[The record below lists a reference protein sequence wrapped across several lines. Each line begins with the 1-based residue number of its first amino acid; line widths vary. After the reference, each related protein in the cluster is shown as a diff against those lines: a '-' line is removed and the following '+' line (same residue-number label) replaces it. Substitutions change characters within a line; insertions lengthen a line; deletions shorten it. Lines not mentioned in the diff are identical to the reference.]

1 MSISTR
7 EQGGLTFVETVAVLL
22 FLSLLLVAAVPN
34 LFPASVAVEVAA
46 RELVADMGLARQL
59 AISRGEPYVVEF
71 SPPGGPFTR
80 YAVRRASG
88 PDEPG
93 FPKELPGGVTAS
105 GLGSVTFLSSGAA
118 QVAAAWA
125 EWLLDS
131 GTESARVRL
140 WAQTGYARALP

>member
-1 MSISTR
+1 VGINAK

-22 FLSLLLVAAVPN
+22 LFSLLLVAAVPN
-34 LFPASVAVEVAA
+34 LFPASVAADVAA

-59 AISRGEPYVVEF
+59 AVSRGEAHLVEF

-80 YAVRRASG
+80 YTVRRAPG

-93 FPKELPGGVTAS
+93 FPKDLPGGVTAS
-105 GLGSVTFLSSGAA
+105 GPASVTFLSSGAA
-118 QVAAAWA
+118 QLPTAWV
-125 EWLLDS
+125 EWRLDS
-131 GTESARVRL
+131 RTENARVRL